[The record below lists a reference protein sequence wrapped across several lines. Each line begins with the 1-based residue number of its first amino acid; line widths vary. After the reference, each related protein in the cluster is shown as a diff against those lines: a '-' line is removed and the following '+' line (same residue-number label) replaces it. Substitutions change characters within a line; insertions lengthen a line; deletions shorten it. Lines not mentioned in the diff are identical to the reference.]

1 MGLRES
7 LIITEFISNE
17 PHLFR
22 NNPMEQSIYSEYPL
36 SIHEWNYCFPFN
48 ESSRYQ
54 NIKCIKK
61 KKKKQLLLD
70 YSKQKKKKNEKN
82 SSKRNNRRER
92 VEVVDD
98 KSFLIIKLAVFFL
111 PLNVTESLNT
121 LIFHDSILNFK
132 SGELFDRYSKWREPT
147 RRRQRHSRWGK
158 EEKRLEHY
166 KWSRPPSQ

>member
-1 MGLRES
+1 MS
-7 LIITEFISNE
+7 LIYFVTT
-17 PHLFR
+17 LW
-22 NNPMEQSIYSEYPL
+22 NNPYIPSIL
-36 SIHEWNYCFPFN
+36 SPIHEWNYCFPFN

-61 KKKKQLLLD
+61 KKKKQLLD
-70 YSKQKKKKNEKN
+70 YSKTEEKKNEKN

-121 LIFHDSILNFK
+121 LIFLDSILNFK

>member
-1 MGLRES
+1 MS
-7 LIITEFISNE
+7 LIYFVTT
-17 PHLFR
+17 LW
-22 NNPMEQSIYSEYPL
+22 NNPYIPSIL
-36 SIHEWNYCFPFN
+36 SQFTN
-48 ESSRYQ
+48 EIIASPST
-54 NIKCIKK
+54 NHHIKILNVLKK
-61 KKKKQLLLD
+61 RKKNNFSIIRKQ
-70 YSKQKKKKNEKN
+70 KKKNEKN

-121 LIFHDSILNFK
+121 LIFLDSILNFK

-147 RRRQRHSRWGK
+147 RRRQRYSRWGK